1 MLRSLMRAAV
11 GTTAFC
17 GAGSCIYLIVQF
29 LKLERDKFE
38 QKKRLERTQIVFKA
52 LSVATALVG
61 SYLTSQRHKQI
72 DERLDASLQH
82 ERNAKAQID
91 ALRGEDSDAD
101 DDAGKRNT
109 FSRKRRLRRL
119 RRRR

>member
-1 MLRSLMRAAV
+1 MLLRSLFTSAIGAA
-11 GTTAFC
+11 TFC
-17 GAGSCIYLIVQF
+17 GAGSCVYLIAQF

-72 DERLDASLQH
+72 DERLDASLQN
-82 ERNAKAQID
+82 EKAQ
-91 ALRGEDSDAD
+91 AQVLREEDDSDDEAVR
-101 DDAGKRNT
+101 RNT
-109 FSRKRRLRRL
+109 FPRKRLRRL
-119 RRRR
+119 RRRKR